1 MDLTPHE
8 MIMKS
13 SPANRSSLRLP
24 LRDHRRAR
32 RGFPPRDQ
40 RPEPPSLFTA
50 KEIADYQP
58 RGPSVCF
65 RQLCYDYNWPGRT
78 LADLPLKFTASDP
91 VALAEFSQRC
101 CVDAVLLLA
110 VPHHGFTT
118 YPSRAGTPFPALV
131 GKDWYGE
138 CVKELHQRHIS
149 VFGYI
154 TLGTN
159 WKFMRDNRGKPF
171 IHSEV
176 SSDGVVKDITG
187 LCFNAPGYID
197 LVENYTREILTR
209 YPLDAIR
216 YDMLFGPKRCLCDGC
231 KAYYKQLYGEESD
244 HLGGCL
250 RSARDGLLSGD
261 PGAPS

>member
-1 MDLTPHE
+1 MKTFLHSVRLCSFLSLVIALT
-8 MIMKS
+8 
-13 SPANRSSLRLP
+13 SPLP
-24 LRDHRRAR
+24 AQI
-32 RGFPPRDQ
+32 PSA
-40 RPEPPSLFTA
+40 EPPTLFTPE
-50 KEIADYQP
+50 EIAAYIP

-101 CVDAVLLLA
+101 GVDAVLLLA

-131 GKDWYGE
+131 GKDWYGA
-138 CVKELHQRHIS
+138 CVKELHQRKIS

-159 WKFMRDNRGKPF
+159 WKFMRDNHGKPF
-171 IHSEV
+171 IHSDV
-176 SSDGVVKDITG
+176 SPDGVVKDITG
-187 LCFNAPGYID
+187 LCFNGPGYIE

-231 KAYYKQLYGEESD
+231 KAYYQQLYGEESD
-244 HLGGCL
+244 HVGGHP
-250 RSARDGLLSGD
+250 RSASDGTSILRPWRDR
-261 PGAPS
+261 